1 LQAAEPRPTPKERYQ
16 RIQSD
21 VLEEIIKYRDKCSS
35 WEDVV
40 DVCDVYSLHTGSG
53 LIVSQQL
60 SYQGNTSLSLTRTF
74 SRLPL
79 GDSPSASNALSET
92 SFRLRFGRSRRLV
105 LDRHVHRKRKWQVA
119 FEIKDAVTRENVRR
133 YEELWRYDE
142 SPTPER
148 VLEETDRFIL
158 DDFDAK

>member
-1 LQAAEPRPTPKERYQ
+1 
-16 RIQSD
+16 
-21 VLEEIIKYRDKCSS
+21 
-35 WEDVV
+35 
-40 DVCDVYSLHTGSG
+40 
-53 LIVSQQL
+53 
-60 SYQGNTSLSLTRTF
+60 LTRTF

-79 GDSPSASNALSET
+79 GDSLIASNALSET
-92 SFRLRFGRSRRLV
+92 SFRLRFGRSQRLV
-105 LDRHVHRKRKWQVA
+105 LDRHTYRKRNWQMA

-133 YEELWRYDE
+133 HEELWRYDDE